1 MVTMKKSKIL
11 SKSGYVIAKNYNPPF
26 DYPDGTKFYTN
37 PEMDIKIDKLLE
49 NCALKRKNKC
59 EITFKNAIHK
69 INNINQNNNGK
80 EKKRWCFI
88 AGGVI
93 RDIMHD
99 LKPKDVDL
107 KFTFIDKNTL
117 EKKCKQWSW
126 PCVSVYGS
134 NDSWSYIKFMEDQP
148 DGFEGLEGMSFHK
161 KYALRFFE
169 NNVNALMYDVENKVF
184 VDFFGNGVE
193 DNLKHKFRLPDD
205 LKNWSSNNSDRL
217 KCIIRVFK
225 MFAKGYTFYH
235 RDVKRFN
242 KLFMYELE
250 SLTGDYP
257 PYLKGVSIINQEL
270 LKKVR
275 GDTLKNNRIVK
286 KGKNHKKLQ
295 EVLSAVK
302 KFNEEIY
309 DIIIREIKQLDE
321 DFTLAESLKRTLKT
335 RKRGKRAKNKSRK
348 KRGIKR

>member
-1 MVTMKKSKIL
+1 
-11 SKSGYVIAKNYNPPF
+11 
-26 DYPDGTKFYTN
+26 
-37 PEMDIKIDKLLE
+37 
-49 NCALKRKNKC
+49 
-59 EITFKNAIHK
+59 
-69 INNINQNNNGK
+69 
-80 EKKRWCFI
+80 
-88 AGGVI
+88 
-93 RDIMHD
+93 
-99 LKPKDVDL
+99 
-107 KFTFIDKNTL
+107 
-117 EKKCKQWSW
+117 
-126 PCVSVYGS
+126 
-134 NDSWSYIKFMEDQP
+134 
-148 DGFEGLEGMSFHK
+148 
-161 KYALRFFE
+161 
-169 NNVNALMYDVENKVF
+169 
-184 VDFFGNGVE
+184 
-193 DNLKHKFRLPDD
+193 
-205 LKNWSSNNSDRL
+205 
-217 KCIIRVFK
+217 